1 LPVETRITEL
11 TEVSNFMPQDM
22 GLRFGAGFSSSPFG
36 VIPII
41 SGAISLKRNVLVE
54 IVAGHT
60 FWNNSFRFNN
70 TNLDTRRTM
79 VGGQLIVYPFET
91 TPVGFVAGWIHIE
104 EVSQDFSQFVKMSE
118 GLSLGARYTPYNF
131 LSFTGTYFPSRRRIA
146 GVRITNSEY
155 DQFLFS
161 TNVHFDFGGG
171 DE

>member
-1 LPVETRITEL
+1 
-11 TEVSNFMPQDM
+11 M
-22 GLRFGAGFSSSPFG
+22 GLRFGVGFSSSPFG
-36 VIPII
+36 VIPIVN
-41 SGAISLKRNVLVE
+41 GAISLKRTVLVE

-131 LSFTGTYFPSRRRIA
+131 LSFTGTYFPSRQRIA